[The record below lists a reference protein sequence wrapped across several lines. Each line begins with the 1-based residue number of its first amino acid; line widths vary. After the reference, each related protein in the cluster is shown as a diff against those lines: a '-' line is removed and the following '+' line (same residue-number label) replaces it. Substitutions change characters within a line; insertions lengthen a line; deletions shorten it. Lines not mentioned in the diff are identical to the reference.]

1 MHIQNFQ
8 LPFIVPIAN
17 HSVLKENH
25 IHFCIVLPLLLIF
38 IALVNI
44 ATASLPFST
53 EYVSVA
59 LSFGRRYY
67 ILSEVKASFVQTV
80 QQL

>member
-8 LPFIVPIAN
+8 LHFIVPIAN
-17 HSVLKENH
+17 HSILKENH
-25 IHFCIVLPLLLIF
+25 INFCVVLSLLLIF
-38 IALVNI
+38 IALANT

-53 EYVSVA
+53 EYISAA

-80 QQL
+80 LQL